1 MLYHVIRGNVSGV
14 RAELVGCQAEKCLLL
29 PGDDISPNKLTM
41 PPVAIECVRNIRRE
55 ERKFKRPFPPTP
67 SPPACRLARRARAGW
82 HATEQRESSQTAGQ
96 RRPDGDLGTEGR
108 RVWRG
113 GAGGDKLI
121 GLPIDLEELHS
132 VSREELQSY
141 VQRLDSGLVDED
153 QEPPDEL
160 NHLTEDDLP
169 SEIPSSDVALR
180 ELEEFLRQ
188 NQQDP
193 GPNSGSDDPSD
204 SA

>member
-1 MLYHVIRGNVSGV
+1 MQTAFSTDPIAPGV
-14 RAELVGCQAEKCLLL
+14 PPCSPCQ
-29 PGDDISPNKLTM
+29 
-41 PPVAIECVRNIRRE
+41 RR
-55 ERKFKRPFPPTP
+55 
-67 SPPACRLARRARAGW
+67 RR
-82 HATEQRESSQTAGQ
+82 ATEQRETSQTAGQ
-96 RRPDGDLGTEGR
+96 HHPDGGLGTEGR

-121 GLPIDLEELHS
+121 GLSIDLEELHS
-132 VSREELQSY
+132 ASRALEARVDEALAGNQELQSY

-160 NHLTEDDLP
+160 NYLTEEDLP

>member
-1 MLYHVIRGNVSGV
+1 MW
-14 RAELVGCQAEKCLLL
+14 
-29 PGDDISPNKLTM
+29 
-41 PPVAIECVRNIRRE
+41 RR
-55 ERKFKRPFPPTP
+55 
-67 SPPACRLARRARAGW
+67 W
-82 HATEQRESSQTAGQ
+82 
-96 RRPDGDLGTEGR
+96 
-108 RVWRG
+108 G
-113 GAGGDKLI
+113 GKLI

-132 VSREELQSY
+132 ASREELQSY

-160 NHLTEDDLP
+160 NYLTEDDLP

>member
-1 MLYHVIRGNVSGV
+1 M
-14 RAELVGCQAEKCLLL
+14 A
-29 PGDDISPNKLTM
+29 
-41 PPVAIECVRNIRRE
+41 
-55 ERKFKRPFPPTP
+55 
-67 SPPACRLARRARAGW
+67 
-82 HATEQRESSQTAGQ
+82 
-96 RRPDGDLGTEGR
+96 GR
-108 RVWRG
+108 RW
-113 GAGGDKLI
+113 GDKLI
-121 GLPIDLEELHS
+121 GLSIDLEELHS
-132 VSREELQSY
+132 ASRALEARVDEALAGNQALQSY

-153 QEPPDEL
+153 QEAPDEL
-160 NHLTEDDLP
+160 NYLTEDDLP

>member
-1 MLYHVIRGNVSGV
+1 
-14 RAELVGCQAEKCLLL
+14 
-29 PGDDISPNKLTM
+29 M
-41 PPVAIECVRNIRRE
+41 PPCSPCQS
-55 ERKFKRPFPPTP
+55 RKR
-67 SPPACRLARRARAGW
+67 
-82 HATEQRESSQTAGQ
+82 ATEQRETSQTVCQ
-96 RRPDGDLGTEGR
+96 RRPDGGLGTEGR
-108 RVWRG
+108 RVGRG

-121 GLPIDLEELHS
+121 GLSIDLEELHS
-132 VSREELQSY
+132 ASRALEARVDEALAGNQELQSY
-141 VQRLDSGLVDED
+141 VQCLDSGLVDED
-153 QEPPDEL
+153 QERPNKL
-160 NHLTEDDLP
+160 NYVTEEDLP